1 MGLYRDAEYIFL
13 LVVTV
18 GQVLAPAG
26 IEDDGP
32 LVAARDGEKS
42 VLALCQTC
50 SVYDQVL
57 VRFDVGSVVGARHP
71 DFIQRNEAAP
81 DNPTPDSRGI
91 VVDRNVAALKYFGG
105 ARFYTAPQAVGLR
118 LLADDGDHF
127 LLFLHFDR
135 IIHGRGF

>member
-1 MGLYRDAEYIFL
+1 MRSCGVGFYRDAEHIFL

-26 IEDDGP
+26 IEDDLP

-42 VLALCQTC
+42 VLTLCQTC
-50 SVYDQVL
+50 SIYDQVL
-57 VRFDVGSVVGARHP
+57 IRLDVGSVVGARHP

-91 VVDRNVAALKYFGG
+91 VVDRHVAALKCFGS
-105 ARFYTAPQAVGLR
+105 ARFYTAPQAVGL
-118 LLADDGDHF
+118 
-127 LLFLHFDR
+127 
-135 IIHGRGF
+135 